1 MIVLKVPGG
10 LNLCAAGQLRRLSS
24 ARAPRKDIK
33 ANIPKIKSAQAPTD
47 MGDQYLNI
55 GRKVFDSINI
65 CQKRSGLVRS
75 IVKSN
80 PLRIT
85 QGNAM

>member
-1 MIVLKVPGG
+1 
-10 LNLCAAGQLRRLSS
+10 
-24 ARAPRKDIK
+24 
-33 ANIPKIKSAQAPTD
+33 

-65 CQKRSGLVRS
+65 CQKRSGRVRS
-75 IVKSN
+75 TVKSSA
-80 PLRIT
+80 LRIT